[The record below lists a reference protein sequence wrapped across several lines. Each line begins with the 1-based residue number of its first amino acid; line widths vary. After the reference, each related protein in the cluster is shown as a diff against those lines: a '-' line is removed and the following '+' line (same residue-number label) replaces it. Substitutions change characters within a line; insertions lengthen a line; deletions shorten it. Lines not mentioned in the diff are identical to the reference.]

1 VLDYFIIVRSAE
13 KVMLLSDK
21 GYDRRF
27 PLQLLF
33 ALLIVAP
40 TVKALGDK
48 EVAELGEKC
57 EAAREI
63 ALTPIRDQRIQAC
76 IEQKLRQPDHC
87 RRYYKTYGNVTVRGG
102 VTPVMGYFYDLPE
115 CVEWIDAREALRV
128 SRSRN

>member
-1 VLDYFIIVRSAE
+1 MLDYFIIVRSAE

-21 GYDRRF
+21 DHDRRF
-27 PLQLLF
+27 PLRLLF
-33 ALLIVAP
+33 ALLLVVP
-40 TVKALGDK
+40 TVNALGDK

-57 EAAREI
+57 EAAREV
-63 ALTPIRDQRIQAC
+63 ALAPIREQRVQAC